1 MVQVDLKEA
10 SGNLPQLIARAVSG
24 EDIIIVQ
31 GSKPII
37 RLVPISEVEQQVLS
51 EAEETDNT
59 LMEEMLSAYEEG

>member
-1 MVQVDLKEA
+1 MVQVDIEEA

-37 RLVPISEVEQQVLS
+37 RLVPIGEVEQRVLN
-51 EAEETDNT
+51 EVEQTDNS